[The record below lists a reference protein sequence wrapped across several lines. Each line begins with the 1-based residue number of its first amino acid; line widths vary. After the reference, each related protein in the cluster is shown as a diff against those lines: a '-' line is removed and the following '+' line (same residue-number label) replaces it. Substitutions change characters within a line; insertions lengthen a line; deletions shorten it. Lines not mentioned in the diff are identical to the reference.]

1 MKKIY
6 IIIVLVIIVIAGGLG
21 YRQYLKKQEQH
32 KQQSQKVIKSYF
44 KTDSLEISNP
54 AIEDTIH
61 SPFTITGKAKGNW
74 FFEASFPVII
84 TDSENNI
91 VGTGVAQAKGDW
103 MTSEFVDFTADV
115 TFSKPN
121 TQTGFI
127 VFSNDNPSGLPAN
140 QKKEK
145 FLIKF

>member
-1 MKKIY
+1 MKKLY
-6 IIIVLVIIVIAGGLG
+6 IIILVIIVVAGGLG
-21 YRQYLKKQEQH
+21 YRHYLKKQEQN
-32 KQQSQKVIKSYF
+32 KQQSQKVVKSYF
-44 KTDSLEISNP
+44 KTDSLEISSP

-61 SPFTITGKAKGNW
+61 SPFTITGRAKGNW

-103 MTSEFVDFTADV
+103 MTSDFVDFTADV

>member
-1 MKKIY
+1 MKKLY
-6 IIIVLVIIVIAGGLG
+6 ITIIVLAIIVVAGRLG
-21 YRQYLKKQEQH
+21 YHQYLKKHEQN
-32 KQQSQKVIKSYF
+32 KQAQPISKSYF

-54 AIEDTIH
+54 SIGDTIH

-74 FFEASFPVII
+74 YFEASFPLII

-103 MTSEFVDFTADV
+103 MTNDFVDFTADV

-127 VFSNDNPSGLPAN
+127 VFTNDNPSGLPAN